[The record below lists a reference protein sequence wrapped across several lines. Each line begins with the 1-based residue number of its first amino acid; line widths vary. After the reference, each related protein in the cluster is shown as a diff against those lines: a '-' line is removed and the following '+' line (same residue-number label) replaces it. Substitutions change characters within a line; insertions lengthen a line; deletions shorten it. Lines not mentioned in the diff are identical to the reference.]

1 MWLRGQSLQ
10 SALLDRIRVLLE
22 MPVRRSSRMKWA
34 NGSGDRP
41 ERDCHTRGGKK
52 RRTSSNNSSNIKARG
67 HSLPR
72 TCGHSLPRTCGHCLA
87 RTCGHSLPRTCGDTP
102 GLGHADATSDMWTCK
117 HYLGHADTPVGGASA
132 TAGAG
137 ASASALGIGGCGRLG
152 VCRRDAGRVG
162 VCWTTLALATW
173 WFMVWLMLLWSSSS
187 LLPLPLPPRI
197 PLPLPS
203 RQT

>member
-10 SALLDRIRVLLE
+10 SAFLDRIRVLLE
-22 MPVRRSSRMKWA
+22 MPVL
-34 NGSGDRP
+34 
-41 ERDCHTRGGKK
+41 RGGKRK
-52 RRTSSNNSSNIKARG
+52 RTSSSNSSNIKARG